1 MSAGPPRDPPLDISS
16 PARPTS
22 VRWLIFGLACF
33 ASWLLYLQR
42 YAWGVIKPEFRREFP
57 QFRDHLGWLDSA
69 FLATYAIGQIPG
81 GMAGD
86 RYGARIVLSAMIF
99 AWSLASVAVAW
110 VGGFWPVV
118 GARAAFGLAQA
129 GAYPVLSRMT
139 RTWFPMESR
148 TALQGILTAMGRIGA
163 ACAPPLIATCLLARA
178 ELSWQNALLVI
189 SVPGIVLA
197 VLWWLVVRDS
207 PRAHPWTN
215 RAEQELLDQDVP
227 APPKLL
233 PRTAEASIARPPALQ
248 LTGASLASL
257 AMLLLYA
264 FTSTFQDQFYVNWL
278 PMFLREGKQL
288 DNTTMG
294 LFAPLPF
301 LGGAAGGVLGGK
313 LNDVLIRRW
322 GNRRW
327 ARSLVGFT
335 GKSMAALLVLASLMV
350 EDGRLAMVVL
360 LTARFFGDWSLP
372 TQWGAVTD
380 MSGRAAG
387 TVFGLVN
394 MVGVFGGFAAGPIF
408 DELEH
413 VYGWD
418 GQFFGVAAMC
428 VLAATCWLFIDC
440 TRRLVND

>member
-1 MSAGPPRDPPLDISS
+1 MSANA
-16 PARPTS
+16 ARPTS
-22 VRWLIFGLACF
+22 VRWLIFALACF
-33 ASWLLYLQR
+33 ASWLLYLHR
-42 YAWGVIKPEFRREFP
+42 YAWGVIKPEFRSDFP
-57 QFRDHLGWLDSA
+57 QFSDRAVGWLDSA

-86 RYGARIVLSAMIF
+86 RFGPRAVLGAMML

-110 VGGFWPVV
+110 AGGFWPVV

-129 GAYPVLSRMT
+129 GAYPVLSKMS
-139 RTWFPMESR
+139 RTWFPPASR
-148 TALQGILTAMGRIGA
+148 TALQGIMTAMGRIGA
-163 ACAPPLIATCLLARA
+163 ACAPPIIATYLLARFG
-178 ELSWQNALLVI
+178 LSWQTALLVI

-197 VLWWLVVRDS
+197 GLWWLAVRDS

-215 RAEQELLDQDVP
+215 WAERKMLDHDVP
-227 APPKLL
+227 
-233 PRTAEASIARPPALQ
+233 PPASHDESPDRLNMARRPAMQ
-248 LTGASLASL
+248 LTGASLFSL

-264 FTSTFQDQFYVNWL
+264 FTSTFQDQFYVFWL
-278 PMFLREGKQL
+278 PSFLREGKHL

-301 LGGAAGGVLGGK
+301 LGGAVGGMFGGA
-313 LNDVLIRRW
+313 LNDALIRRW

-327 ARSLVGFT
+327 SRSLVGFT
-335 GKSMAALLVLASLMV
+335 GKSMAAVLVLASLAV
-350 EDGRLAMVVL
+350 EDGRWAMVVL
-360 LTARFFGDWSLP
+360 LTARIFGDWSLP

-394 MVGVFGGFAAGPIF
+394 MVGVIGGVAAGPVFGILKEAY
-408 DELEH
+408 D
-413 VYGWD
+413 WD

-428 VLAATCWLFIDC
+428 ALAATCWLFIDC
-440 TRRLVND
+440 TRRLVTD